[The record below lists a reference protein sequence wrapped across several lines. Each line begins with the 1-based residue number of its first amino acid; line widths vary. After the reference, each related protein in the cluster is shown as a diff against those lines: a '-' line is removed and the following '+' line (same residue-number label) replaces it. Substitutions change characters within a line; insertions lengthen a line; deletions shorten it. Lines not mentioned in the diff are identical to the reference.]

1 MRSRRALIG
10 LGVATAMLLGGGT
23 TAFAAQSTP
32 GTPGTAECRGQT
44 EAYVT
49 QGNPIPG
56 VSGTGIG
63 NVARANALS
72 VTQLNDAIQAFCG
85 I

>member
-1 MRSRRALIG
+1 MRPRHALIG
-10 LGVATAMLLGGGT
+10 LSVATAALLGGGT
-23 TAFAAQSTP
+23 AFAAQLTP
-32 GTPGTAECRGQT
+32 GVPGTAECRGQT

-63 NVARANALS
+63 NVARANNLS
-72 VTQLNDAIQAFCG
+72 VTQLNDAIGAFCG